1 MTTVDNRKFKEK
13 SEEPRVLK
21 RNQEKDKLR
30 KIKEK
35 FSLKL
40 IKLFNLLKI
49 KPQNT
54 LLNPNKNPINN
65 S

>member
-1 MTTVDNRKFKEK
+1 VDNRKFKEK

-40 IKLFNLLKI
+40 IKLFSLLKI